1 MTYRAVV
8 VWLGVQWGREGAQLL
23 SETVRHPSA
32 TLTLTPF
39 RPFCLRKSVLSPA
52 PRCCSSFC
60 TSDKAQRS
68 KIPLDHKLNADLT
81 LHSMRARCRRHSS
94 VDGGSRAKDKSSAH
108 RRRHSSVAR
117 EETTRRRSSS
127 GSRSG
132 KQQQSRRRSAEGGEG
147 KGRRRRSA
155 ENERTQHSR

>member
-1 MTYRAVV
+1 MCGGACS
-8 VWLGVQWGREGAQLL
+8 GGGRERSSSRRRSA
-23 SETVRHPSA
+23 TPSA

-39 RPFCLRKSVLSPA
+39 RSFCLAQTCFVS
-52 PRCCSSFC
+52 CSSILILFLHKRQGSAKPNP
-60 TSDKAQRS
+60 SD
-68 KIPLDHKLNADLT
+68 DKLNGDLT
-81 LHSMRARCRRHSS
+81 LYSMPVRGRHSS
-94 VDGGSRAKDKSSAH
+94 VDGGSRTKDKDKSSAH

-132 KQQQSRRRSAEGGEG
+132 KQQSRRRSAEGGEG